1 MSQYFTILYEHSTRK
16 AKVELDQFVIA
27 SRVKVIA
34 CTHYGCPKKCPQ
46 NRKVMSF
53 SIEIFP
59 VKNRFKAKA
68 CVHYSLFFQQIIAFK
83 NYQKCSFSS
92 QDI

>member
-34 CTHYGCPKKCPQ
+34 CTHYGCPKK
-46 NRKVMSF
+46 MS
-53 SIEIFP
+53 P
-59 VKNRFKAKA
+59 K
-68 CVHYSLFFQQIIAFK
+68 
-83 NYQKCSFSS
+83 
-92 QDI
+92 